1 MIPLWLG
8 LAVDRL
14 LLRCR
19 RMGTRGVM
27 DLCSSVYVD
36 ADGVYEICMQGWTL
50 DVCVGFC

>member
-27 DLCSSVYVD
+27 DFCSSVYVD

>member
-27 DLCSSVYVD
+27 DLYSSVYVD
-36 ADGVYEICMQGWTL
+36 AVGVYEVCMQGWTL
-50 DVCVGFC
+50 DVCVGFY